1 MRLKLKEFSLLNIL
15 EIINI
20 KCWIP
25 IYNTDRLHKWC
36 SFLVCVFV
44 WGCVYVYVIE
54 RKTESGRKNG
64 YIQILYKKNFRI
76 LSMLFINAKSSFL
89 FLYQCPGMYRQTHYL

>member
-25 IYNTDRLHKWC
+25 IYNTDRLPKWC
-36 SFLVCVFV
+36 SFLVCVCV
-44 WGCVYVYVIE
+44 WVCVCVCICDRE
-54 RKTESGRKNG
+54 KDREW
-64 YIQILYKKNFRI
+64 
-76 LSMLFINAKSSFL
+76 
-89 FLYQCPGMYRQTHYL
+89 